1 MKKLNISVLAA
12 AAALSASAAFAQAPA
27 IQPVMMKQL
36 KPDVWAGLG
45 GSGGNSTI
53 YVGKTG
59 VIVVDAKQTEAG
71 AKDLLAEIAKITP
84 KPVTTVFLTHSDG
97 DHVNGL
103 VAYPASVKVIAHEN
117 NKKEQEAAIAA
128 GGRGAPPPDRLPS
141 QVVAKNKE
149 TTTIDGVKLELY
161 HWGPAHT
168 SGDLI
173 VYNPQEKVVS
183 TGDIVVTNRADDN
196 PNIHMDKNGSVEGWM
211 ANVKGMVGLNADYY
225 VTGHGDVLMKADLQR
240 KLTAVTERRNKIAA
254 MVKQGKSLEE
264 IKSALPDSPAP
275 GARGSRAAG
284 RWTRARTGLRGRCL
298 CGADEEEN
306 NLTRSA
312 LPPSRAGLRSTW
324 RASLSA
330 ARSGTAGPDRQCGHQ
345 PCAHKGRRIEMGIER
360 REKGRRAEVVR
371 AVVDHVV
378 HKAETSVTLEGLQEF
393 LHIPQDAAGRIV
405 SSLVNAGIVREV
417 RAGLWQRVP
426 DFPGAS

>member
-1 MKKLNISVLAA
+1 MKRLNISVLVAA
-12 AAALSASAAFAQAPA
+12 AVVSAASALAQQPPA

-36 KPDVWAGLG
+36 KPDVWVGLG

-71 AKDLLAEIAKITP
+71 AKDLLAEIGKITP

-103 VAYPASVKVIAHEN
+103 VAYPTSVKVIAHEN
-117 NKKEQEAAIAA
+117 NKKEQQALIAA

-141 QVVAKNKE
+141 QVTTKTKE
-149 TTTIDGVKLELY
+149 TMTIDGIKLELY
-161 HWGPAHT
+161 HWAPAHT

-173 VYNPQEKVVS
+173 VFNPQAKVVS

-211 ANVKGMVGLNADYY
+211 ANVKGMIGLNADYY

-254 MVKQGKSLEE
+254 MIKEGKSLEE
-264 IKSALPDSPAP
+264 IKSALPDAPAP
-275 GARGSRAAG
+275 GARAAAPPAAG
-284 RWTRARTGLRGRCL
+284 R
-298 CGADEEEN
+298 
-306 NLTRSA
+306 
-312 LPPSRAGLRSTW
+312 
-324 RASLSA
+324 
-330 ARSGTAGPDRQCGHQ
+330 GP
-345 PCAHKGRRIEMGIER
+345 
-360 REKGRRAEVVR
+360 VVGF
-371 AVVDHVV
+371 V
-378 HKAETSVTLEGLQEF
+378 
-393 LHIPQDAAGRIV
+393 DAAYAELKKK
-405 SSLVNAGIVREV
+405 ST
-417 RAGLWQRVP
+417 
-426 DFPGAS
+426 